1 MDLDLPDKSM
11 KQNVNPNSYGVLE
24 FSIHDN
30 KYSLKSKEVKT
41 EFDFPVTLLILYKC
55 NKFIEKMEGSLLI
68 EIPETTLQYYLS
80 NGYSTSENSLKF
92 STMSVGGKQNKV
104 FSFKGKVSNTEE
116 KNPSHI
122 VFNLKKYTQIIIVQ
136 MLNSDTSILDSDSF
150 KISDFLYHFDNKNSF
165 KHNLIFNNKPFMILI
180 KLKPEGFDEKKIQ
193 NEPPK
198 SQSSVKLEEKKE
210 KSQNVSEEKPGRR
223 NNLSELDQ
231 LKLKIT
237 TLKKEN
243 ATLATQL
250 TREQKIIVVKN
261 KSIEELEDII
271 NRSEASL
278 TNYKKPS
285 KPVDQA
291 KINKAR
297 ELFYSICVCGAPNP
311 IFKGYCKE
319 CLEKMKTEYEKALA
333 EYLPLNEKLENLS
346 MKNQNHNLKFIYLY
360 HY

>member
-1 MDLDLPDKSM
+1 MDIDLPDKSI
-11 KQNVNPNSYGVLE
+11 KQTLNPNSYSVLE

-30 KYSLKSKEVKT
+30 KYSLKSKEVKS

-92 STMSVGGKQNKV
+92 STMSAGGKQNKL
-104 FSFKGKVSNTEE
+104 FSFKGKVSSNTEE
-116 KNPSHI
+116 KNQSQI

-136 MLNSDTSILDSDSF
+136 MLNSDNSILDSDSIR
-150 KISDFLYHFDNKNSF
+150 ISDFLYHFDESYSF
-165 KHNLIFNNKPFMILI
+165 KHNLLFNNKPFTIWI
-180 KLKPEGFDEKKIQ
+180 KLRPEGGFDDQNIK

-198 SQSSVKLEEKKE
+198 SQASLKLEEKKSQKE
-210 KSQNVSEEKPGRR
+210 KSQNVTQDNKPGRR
-223 NNLSELDQ
+223 NNLSDLDQ
-231 LKLKIT
+231 LKMKIT

-261 KSIEELEDII
+261 KTIEELEDII

-278 TNYKKPS
+278 TNYKKAS
-285 KPVDQA
+285 KPIDQA
-291 KINKAR
+291 KVNKAR

-333 EYLPLNEKLENLS
+333 DYLPLNEKLENLS
-346 MKNQNHNLKFIYLY
+346 MKNQNHNLK
-360 HY
+360 